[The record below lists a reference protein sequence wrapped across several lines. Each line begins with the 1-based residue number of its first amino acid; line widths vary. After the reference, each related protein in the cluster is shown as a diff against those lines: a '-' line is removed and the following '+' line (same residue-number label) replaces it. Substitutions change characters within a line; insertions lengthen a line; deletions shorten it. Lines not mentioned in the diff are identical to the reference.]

1 MVHDHGSGHM
11 TGLDLTGDLHTYL
24 CGARETL
31 VWKLDGL
38 DEYDIRRPLTRTGT
52 NLLGLVHV
60 TAETQRHAGHAD
72 IVRELIDGA
81 AGLLLGFD
89 NLQIGDQAHRDAHY
103 DQVEQAAHRAS
114 SR

>member
-1 MVHDHGSGHM
+1 MPNQPHRSPPTHVQTTWPPTWGSDPV
-11 TGLDLTGDLHTYL
+11 TLHH
-24 CGARETL
+24 
-31 VWKLDGL
+31 V
-38 DEYDIRRPLTRTGT
+38 
-52 NLLGLVHV
+52 LVHV

-89 NLQIGDQAHRDAHY
+89 NLQIGDQAHRDARY